1 MSKLVLHKKQGEVLK
16 SDATEILFGGAA
28 ERSQRD
34 LYSGKRGVERKTSR
48 REEMNWKDWGRLY
61 WEADK
66 MLCIIIV
73 WQIVLTVIVTVMDWL
88 VGVLS
93 ACILYWMVLYLRE
106 RVKNIL
112 LFHLR
117 KQAEEEIEK
126 LRSRKEK

>member
-1 MSKLVLHKKQGEVLK
+1 
-16 SDATEILFGGAA
+16 
-28 ERSQRD
+28 
-34 LYSGKRGVERKTSR
+34 
-48 REEMNWKDWGRLY
+48 MNWKDWGRLY

-73 WQIVLTVIVTVMDWL
+73 WQIVLTVIVTVANWL

>member
-1 MSKLVLHKKQGEVLK
+1 
-16 SDATEILFGGAA
+16 
-28 ERSQRD
+28 
-34 LYSGKRGVERKTSR
+34 
-48 REEMNWKDWGRLY
+48 MNWKDWIRLY

-66 MLCIIIV
+66 MTCVFIA
-73 WQIVLTVIVTVMDWL
+73 WQAVLTVIVAVMDWS

>member
-1 MSKLVLHKKQGEVLK
+1 
-16 SDATEILFGGAA
+16 
-28 ERSQRD
+28 
-34 LYSGKRGVERKTSR
+34 
-48 REEMNWKDWGRLY
+48 MNWKDWGRLY

-73 WQIVLTVIVTVMDWL
+73 WQIVLTVIVTVANWL

-106 RVKNIL
+106 KAKNIM
-112 LFHLR
+112 LFYFC
-117 KQAEEEIEK
+117 KQKEEEIEK

>member
-1 MSKLVLHKKQGEVLK
+1 MS
-16 SDATEILFGGAA
+16 
-28 ERSQRD
+28 
-34 LYSGKRGVERKTSR
+34 
-48 REEMNWKDWGRLY
+48 WKDWIRLY

-66 MLCIIIV
+66 ITCVIIA
-73 WQIVLTVIVTVMDWL
+73 WQAVLTVIVTVMDWS